1 MLTLVDVF
9 YTLVKIP
16 FYSCLAKTLFINI
29 GFCQLVYLLLL
40 RWLCCFSSQFN
51 NMLKCAHW
59 FSGVWNIWW
68 LLKKKKKKEQQNAT
82 CIPALNPTSSFFV
95 LSLFY
100 ITGFNLL
107 KISFWRIFFISVAG
121 GFWSRVPFVLILSG
135 FGIRVMLASLYKL
148 GSIFSSSIFGRSLC
162 RIGFISCLDLDVW

>member
-1 MLTLVDVF
+1 MQNSIEVLTADIYVLFLILGEKHCLSVFVMMLTLVDVF

-16 FYSCLAKTLFINI
+16 FSSCLAKTLFINI

-40 RWLCCFSSQFN
+40 RWLCCFSSQFD

-68 LLKKKKKKEQQNAT
+68 LLKKQQQQQNAT
-82 CIPALNPTSSFFV
+82 CIPTLNPTSSFFV

-100 ITGFNLL
+100 ITGFDLL
-107 KISFWRIFFISVAG
+107 KLSFWRIFLSVLLG
-121 GFWSRVPFVLILSG
+121 DFDLE
-135 FGIRVMLASLYKL
+135 SLL
-148 GSIFSSSIFGRSLC
+148 F
-162 RIGFISCLDLDVW
+162 